1 MDAAQVRIL
10 ASSEMLKSFKI
21 DAHERNGRLVVNEKV
36 ALPVKCDVSVSRQ
49 DDVELFTPEGDPM
62 GVLCFTSVPSALALD
77 KSDYQ
82 LAAYL
87 YEQDIADFSLARP
100 LLHDY
105 AVIDKDCIDEY
116 LQEYAGTSAIWG
128 GYAHVSESTG
138 IEERAYSGI
147 LTARRGV
154 KLVLPASEGLCHRAV
169 SAAHPFERFLKH
181 YHQLE
186 LIVDWTVARKI
197 ARLPPTL
204 AGFDKLMS
212 AYSSSDMNKVKGLL
226 SEYCADPAG
235 IKPLLDRVT
244 GHWETAEKIFQEFGK
259 SDNPLEKTWPRVK
272 AAGVPINEAVRVAA
286 YWLFRVRCSI
296 AHHRIGEY
304 VLREDDQR
312 FVVDFAEPLL
322 LEVIK
327 QVLGN
332 ERLHALS

>member
-1 MDAAQVRIL
+1 MDAAQVRTL
-10 ASSEMLKSFKI
+10 VGSGVLLSFSV
-21 DAHERNGRLVVNEKV
+21 DVHERNGRLVVNEKV

-49 DDVELFTPEGDPM
+49 ADVELFTPEGDAM

-87 YEQDIADFSLARP
+87 SEQDIGDFSLARP

-105 AVIDKDCIDEY
+105 VVIEKDCIDEY
-116 LQEYAGTSAIWG
+116 LEQYAATSAIWG
-128 GYAHVSESTG
+128 GYAHISESMG

-147 LTARRGV
+147 LTAHRGV
-154 KLVLPASEGLCHRAV
+154 KLLLPAAEGLCHRAV

-186 LIVDWTVARKI
+186 LIVDWTVARRI

-212 AYSSSDMNKVKGLL
+212 TYSSSDMNKVKGLL
-226 SEYCADPAG
+226 IEYCTEPSA
-235 IKPLLDRVT
+235 IKSILDQVVD
-244 GHWETAEKIFQEFGK
+244 HLEVAEKIFQEFGK
-259 SDNPLEKTWPRVK
+259 SDNPLQNWERAK
-272 AAGVPINEAVRVAA
+272 AGDIPINDALKVAA

-322 LEVIK
+322 LQVVK
-327 QVLGN
+327 QVLGSQ
-332 ERLHALS
+332 RLHSLA